1 MSASY
6 KIPKC
11 RTIARWDPQGL
22 KPHAFGSNG
31 FSPQSRLVEVLG
43 ETLLRLVAEQLFT
56 GLPQSCGFA
65 QGLEWH

>member
-22 KPHAFGSNG
+22 EPHAFGSNDYW
-31 FSPQSRLVEVLG
+31 PQTRLVEVLV
-43 ETLLRLVAEQLFT
+43 EAMLRLVAEQLFT
-56 GLPQSCGFA
+56 GLP
-65 QGLEWH
+65 